1 MSFTGVS
8 FLFAFLPAL
17 LAVYYLLPSRLRAA
31 RNFILLGASL
41 FFYAWAGPGFL
52 LLLLASSALNYL
64 AGLLVSGGSQGRK
77 KAVLILAVLCNLA
90 LLGWFKYAGFFAGIL
105 NSAGLSVPMPQ
116 VVLPLGISFFTF
128 QAISYVADVYR
139 GAIPAQK
146 NPLWVALY
154 LSFFPRLVA
163 GPIARYPDFR
173 ADLDG
178 RQESVDDFVGGAVRF
193 LFGMAKKLLLANSLA
208 QVADAAY
215 ATKLGE
221 LSTAMAWLGAVSY
234 TLQIYLDFSAYSDMA
249 IGLGRMFGFHFPEN
263 FNYPYMAR
271 SITEFWRRWHITL
284 SSWFRDYV
292 YIPLGGSRR
301 ALPRQILNLLVV
313 WCLTGFWHGAA
324 WNFVAWGLYYAMV
337 LIGERYLWGKAVE
350 NLPSPLRRVYT
361 LFIVI
366 LGWVLFRASGAEQII
381 GILGTLFGLRGMGPG
396 SSQALYFLL
405 EYRWELILG
414 VLTAL
419 PIKNWLSAWL
429 EQKQTAWSGQVL
441 IWAPRLLAL
450 SFGAFA
456 LARMVSSGFNPFI
469 YANF

>member
-17 LAVYYLLPSRLRAA
+17 LAVYYLLPVRLRAV
-31 RNFILLGASL
+31 RNFVLLGASL

-52 LLLLASSALNYL
+52 LLLLGSSALNYL
-64 AGLLVSGGSQGRK
+64 SGLLVAGGNQSRK
-77 KAVLILAVLCNLA
+77 RAVLVLAVLCNLA

-105 NSAGLSVPMPQ
+105 SSAGLAVPMPQ
-116 VVLPLGISFFTF
+116 VILPLGISFFTF
-128 QAISYVADVYR
+128 QAISYVVDVYR
-139 GAIPAQK
+139 GAVPAQK

-173 ADLDG
+173 EDLYG
-178 RQESVDDFVGGAVRF
+178 RQESVDNFVDGAVRF

-221 LSTAMAWLGAVSY
+221 LSTAMAWLGAIAY

-263 FNYPYMAR
+263 FNYPYVAR

-301 ALPRQILNLLVV
+301 ALPRQIFNLLVV

-324 WNFVAWGLYYAMV
+324 WSFVAWGLYYAVV
-337 LIGERYLWGKAVE
+337 LIGERYIWGKAVE
-350 NLPSPLRRVYT
+350 KLPSPLRRIYT

-366 LGWVLFRASGAEQII
+366 LGWVLFRASGAEQI
-381 GILGTLFGLRGMGPG
+381 LGLLGALFGLRGMGLG
-396 SSQALYFLL
+396 SDQALYFLL
-405 EYRWELILG
+405 EYRWELIVGALA
-414 VLTAL
+414 AL
-419 PIKNWLSAWL
+419 PVKNWLSSWL
-429 EQKQTAWSGQVL
+429 AQKQTTWSELVL
-441 IWAPRLLAL
+441 LWAPRLLAL
-450 SFGAFA
+450 LFGAFA
-456 LARMVSSGFNPFI
+456 LARMISSGFNPFI

>member
-17 LAVYYLLPSRLRAA
+17 LTVYYLLPARLRAA

-52 LLLLASSALNYL
+52 PLLLGSAALNYL
-64 AGLLVSGGSQGRK
+64 AGLLVAGGNRSRK
-77 KAVLILAVLCNLA
+77 RAVLVLAVLCNLA

-105 NSAGLSVPMPQ
+105 NGAGLAVPMPQ
-116 VVLPLGISFFTF
+116 IVLPLGISFFTF

-139 GAIPAQK
+139 GAVPAQK

-163 GPIARYPDFR
+163 GPIARYPDFQ

-178 RQESVDDFVGGAVRF
+178 RRESVDAFVGGAVRF
-193 LFGMAKKLLLANSLA
+193 LFGMAKKLLLANTLA

-221 LSTAMAWLGAVSY
+221 LSTAMAWLGAAAY

-249 IGLGRMFGFHFPEN
+249 IGLGKMFGFHFPEN
-263 FNYPYMAR
+263 FDYPYVAR

-292 YIPLGGSRR
+292 YIPLGGSRCT
-301 ALPRQILNLLVV
+301 LPRQLLNLLVV

-324 WNFVAWGLYYAMV
+324 WSFVAWGLYYAVILM
-337 LIGERYLWGKAVE
+337 GERYLWGKAVE
-350 NLPSPLRRVYT
+350 RLPSPLRRVYT
-361 LFIVI
+361 LFIVL
-366 LGWVLFRASGAEQII
+366 LGWVLFRAGGAEQIA
-381 GILGTLFGLRGMGPG
+381 GMLGALFGLRGMGLG
-396 SSQALYFLL
+396 SDQALYFLL
-405 EYRWELILG
+405 EYRWELAVGIL
-414 VLTAL
+414 ACL
-419 PIKNWLSAWL
+419 PVKRWLSGWL
-429 EQKQTAWSGQVL
+429 ERRQTAWGDL
-441 IWAPRLLAL
+441 ALLWGPRLLAL
-450 SFGAFA
+450 LFGAFA